1 MEQIEEVEEMR
12 NEEADDILQ
21 SMVEESIETNKKG
34 RARQMLPRVSKTNH
48 RVVVSETSD
57 HNKNKKMGSRK
68 QH

>member
-48 RVVVSETSD
+48 RVVVPETSD
-57 HNKNKKMGSRK
+57 HNKNMKRGSSK